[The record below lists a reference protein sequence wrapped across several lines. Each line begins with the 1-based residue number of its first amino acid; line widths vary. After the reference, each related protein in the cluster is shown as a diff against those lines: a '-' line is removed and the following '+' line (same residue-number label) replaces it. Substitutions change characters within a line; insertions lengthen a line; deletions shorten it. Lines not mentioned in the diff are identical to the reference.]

1 LSIKIKEQA
10 MKTLDFGKHE
20 GEKLAECPVSY
31 IKWLATHKA
40 VLAERNRWA
49 SRLAKKLLQE
59 KEMSYQVGQA
69 VKIVDAI
76 GGTVCATV
84 VSVNDEKISA
94 TLLHTGGTYEYDN
107 ESLAPA
113 TEQDLADAKRWHE
126 RNVSIFGGVRPLSHM
141 DVPADFGMFDED
153 GVRIA

>member
-1 LSIKIKEQA
+1 

-20 GEKLAECPVSY
+20 GENLAECPVSY

-40 VLAERNRWA
+40 VLAERNQWA
-49 SRLAKKLLQE
+49 SRLARKLLQE
-59 KEMSYQVGQA
+59 KEMSYQVGQI
-69 VKIVDAI
+69 VKIVGAI

-94 TLLHTGGTYEYDN
+94 TLLHTGGTYEYEGED
-107 ESLAPA
+107 LAPA
-113 TEQDLADAKRWHE
+113 TEEDIAKAKAWHE